1 MKRGP
6 RILLA
11 LGVWLAAC
19 APAAQNEA
27 ATGPTAAPQEEKSV
41 NLPNGPIAPELT
53 NETWLNTQPL
63 TPSDLKGK
71 LVLIDFWTFG

>member
-1 MKRGP
+1 MKRA
-6 RILLA
+6 LWASMA

-27 ATGPTAAPQEEKSV
+27 VTGSTAARQEERTV

-53 NETWLNTQPL
+53 NATWLNTGPL
-63 TPSDLKGK
+63 TPADLKGK
-71 LVLIDFWTFG
+71 IVLIDFWTFG